1 MLKQMV
7 TQDYKPVKNQ
17 VMVLEHLN
25 TKLAQE
31 KQQTRKI
38 SRGDN

>member
-31 KQQTRKI
+31 NNKQEK
-38 SRGDN
+38 